1 VIQRILAHFGR
12 VDPLLARVA
21 RDLEPF
27 PGFPTPQKRRESHF
41 ESLARAIVFQQLA
54 YKAAA
59 TIWGRVIALSPGPRL
74 PKPAEFLGFP
84 NEQLRGAGLSKN
96 KMLAIQD
103 LADRIESK
111 RLHLARI
118 FRLDD
123 DQAISQLVEVRG
135 IGPWT
140 AQMFLMFKLGRLD
153 LMPSSDL
160 GVQEGLRLLEGSAKR
175 PTPMAVEARSK
186 KWTPYR
192 SAAAWY
198 LWRLADQAKK

>member
-1 VIQRILAHFGR
+1 LAHFGR
-12 VDPLLARVA
+12 VDPLLASAA
-21 RDLEPF
+21 RSLEPF
-27 PGFPTPQKRRESHF
+27 PEFPTPQKRRESHF

-54 YKAAA
+54 YKAAS
-59 TIWGRVIALSPGPRL
+59 TIWGRVVALTPGPRP
-74 PKPAEFLGFP
+74 PKPAEFLSFP
-84 NEQLRGAGLSKN
+84 DEQLRGVGLSRN

-103 LADRIESK
+103 LANRIESK
-111 RLHLARI
+111 QLRLAGI

-123 DQAISQLVEVRG
+123 DQVISQLTEVRG

-160 GVQEGLRLLEGSAKR
+160 GVQEGLRLLDGNAKR
-175 PTPMAVEARSK
+175 STPLEVQARSE
-186 KWTPYR
+186 KWAPYR

-198 LWRLADQAKK
+198 LWRLADQAKE